1 MAFPARW
8 EPPNPG
14 SGAPGPAELRRR
26 FERGESELFVPLAE
40 LARREGRSQDALQL
54 VEAGLAQWP
63 QRVSAWV
70 ELARLKAQLGRMDEA
85 LGHYREVL
93 ERLDARNL
101 PALRALAAA
110 ALAAGDDEAARRYLE
125 GWAIEDPQ
133 DPELED
139 LREELAAM
147 SQEPP
152 APAAPRAAQSTGL
165 LDLSLAE
172 LEPGYLQAPS
182 PTDAGAWATA
192 AAGRKGR

>member
-1 MAFPARW
+1 VRSEPSRPA
-8 EPPNPG
+8 G
-14 SGAPGPAELRRR
+14 GASRPEDLRRR
-26 FERGESELFVPLAE
+26 FERGESELFVPLAG
-40 LARREGRSQDALQL
+40 LARREGRSQEAQQL
-54 VEAGLAQWP
+54 VEAGLARWP

-110 ALAAGDDEAARRYLE
+110 ALAAGDDERARRYLA
-125 GWAIEDPQ
+125 GWALEDPL

-139 LREELAAM
+139 LREELAAL
-147 SQEPP
+147 SQEAP
-152 APAAPRAAQSTGL
+152 APIAAEAAPSAGL
-165 LDLSLAE
+165 LELSLAD
-172 LEPGYLQAPS
+172 LEPGYLPAPS
-182 PTDAGAWATA
+182 PGDAGAWSAA